1 MRFRRLAALF
11 ADSRGKA
18 ISRKPTYRHHRA
30 GGAMMD
36 PRFVQLGRRSRAEPV
51 LTGLLRDIDGNL
63 DGSSLG
69 LADLEKV
76 HAASA

>member
-1 MRFRRLAALF
+1 
-11 ADSRGKA
+11 
-18 ISRKPTYRHHRA
+18 
-30 GGAMMD
+30 MMD